1 MIGHSLDVKMSDHIY
16 SSVDTVTSL
25 RLISIYFYEAI
36 DITLQSITIIKMHTH
51 VLIGRKL
58 VYSWLFCDVFEMLI
72 IDFTSPFRFPPK

>member
-25 RLISIYFYEAI
+25 RLISIYFLRSYRYY
-36 DITLQSITIIKMHTH
+36 ITTIKMHTH

-58 VYSWLFCDVFEMLI
+58 AYSWLSRDAFEMLI
-72 IDFTSPFRFPPK
+72 IDFTSPFSFPPK